1 MPILSVSFDTNSFI
15 ADHTQSKELSRAF
28 MSTQLFESFVQML
41 LPGMYRQLHPSL
53 LSGGLKGAAA
63 ANEAKALSAAAAALL
78 TKEQAA
84 MIGTV
89 FDPHSEDKGF
99 FTRLPSSI
107 RLFNAAIAA
116 KLNRLASSSLFGQRL
131 GGARKLLLDTAFA
144 EDTTNRL
151 RLHIVINYGKQPNAL
166 HLANQLVSEGA
177 SASSASTG
185 PAWLSSSSH
194 SAGGVVNSNSS
205 GEMQRWTTALAVAL
219 REAEN
224 IGITSAAY
232 AEGAFDEVVGN
243 ENESESKNVESGVLG
258 IEGGSIQIEGQIVSR
273 QQQQQQQ
280 QQRGG
285 TLSPRMTTTANAQG
299 GGTKTSQLLQGGGGG
314 PGGGATMRRK
324 DLLRQASQRL
334 Y

>member
-1 MPILSVSFDTNSFI
+1 
-15 ADHTQSKELSRAF
+15 

-151 RLHIVINYGKQPNAL
+151 RLHVVINYGKQPNAL
-166 HLANQLVSEGA
+166 HLANQLVSEGT

-258 IEGGSIQIEGQIVSR
+258 IEGSIQIEGQIVSR